1 MVAPQ
6 QQKAQQPFDGE
17 SREPHTH
24 QRRYFG
30 LVYSKNCS
38 GVRLR
43 QPPFVDNGNNFL
55 RQLSFGQSFIR
66 LRKAK
71 IGKDVSRALYI
82 IAFRHVHFSCAAFN
96 FVARLSR
103 RLTSSIS
110 ALGVAIPVFD
120 FF

>member
-1 MVAPQ
+1 MVASQ

-17 SREPHTH
+17 SREPPAH
-24 QRRYFG
+24 QSRNFR
-30 LVYSKNCS
+30 LVDSKDHC

-96 FVARLSR
+96 SVARLSR